1 MLLVRSP
8 AQASRAVAPG
18 SANVPWHSTVS
29 VPPTRL
35 SCGAVVSTT
44 CTRRLAVGGTETV
57 ECHGTFAD
65 PGATAL
71 DACAGDLTSSIVV
84 TGSVDA
90 STVGDYT
97 LSYSV
102 TDAHGNTATATRLV
116 HVVDTTAPAITLV
129 GGTETVEC
137 HGTFSDPGATATDA
151 CAGDLTSSIVVTGSV
166 DASTVGDYT
175 LSYSV
180 TDAHGNTATASR
192 LVHVVDTTAPAITL
206 VGGTET
212 VECHGTFTDPGATAS
227 DLCAGDQIGS
237 AAWRGRVEISAVGDS
252 LQRYS
257 VTDAHGNTATAS
269 RLVHV
274 VDTTA
279 PAITLVGGTETG

>member
-29 VPPTRL
+29 VPPTASRL
-35 SCGAVVSTT
+35 VHVVDTT
-44 CTRRLAVGGTETV
+44 APQLSLVGGTETV

-102 TDAHGNTATATRLV
+102 TDAHGDRKSTRL
-116 HVVDTTAPAITLV
+116 
-129 GGTETVEC
+129 
-137 HGTFSDPGATATDA
+137 
-151 CAGDLTSSIVVTGSV
+151 
-166 DASTVGDYT
+166 
-175 LSYSV
+175 
-180 TDAHGNTATASR
+180 N
-192 LVHVVDTTAPAITL
+192 
-206 VGGTET
+206 
-212 VECHGTFTDPGATAS
+212 
-227 DLCAGDQIGS
+227 
-237 AAWRGRVEISAVGDS
+237 
-252 LQRYS
+252 
-257 VTDAHGNTATAS
+257 
-269 RLVHV
+269 
-274 VDTTA
+274 
-279 PAITLVGGTETG
+279 

>member
-1 MLLVRSP
+1 MGREGRGERANIWRVAEALKTTAP
-8 AQASRAVAPG
+8 AI
-18 SANVPWHSTVS
+18 T
-29 VPPTRL
+29 L
-35 SCGAVVSTT
+35 
-44 CTRRLAVGGTETV
+44 VGGTETV
-57 ECHGTFAD
+57 ECHGTFTD
-65 PGATAL
+65 PGATASDL
-71 DACAGDLTSSIVV
+71 CAGDLTSSIVV

-102 TDAHGNTATATRLV
+102 TDGHGNTATASRPV

-137 HGTFSDPGATATDA
+137 HGAFADPGATASDL

-166 DASTVGDYT
+166 DANTVGDYT

-212 VECHGTFTDPGATAS
+212 VECHGTFSDPGRSEEHTS
-227 DLCAGDQIGS
+227 
-237 AAWRGRVEISAVGDS
+237 E
-252 LQRYS
+252 LQ
-257 VTDAHGNTATAS
+257 S
-269 RLVHV
+269 RLH
-274 VDTTA
+274 
-279 PAITLVGGTETG
+279 LVCRLLLEKK